1 MKILWVKADKL
12 LPVQNGGNIRTYHV
26 LRYLSA
32 RHELTFY
39 SYYGGTPDP
48 DYEREL
54 QRQLPGAVAVCTG
67 KRVLSGAARALDY
80 LAHLGAQPPYA
91 VSRFADAKVQKQLQ
105 DWFRE
110 QRFDV
115 AVCDFL
121 DAAVNFPGRLNIPSV
136 LFQHNVESEIWRRH
150 AATAGN
156 PAKKMIYR
164 MEFRKMLRYE
174 RAVVRKFQHV
184 IAVSA
189 NDRSIMMQWVDA
201 DRVTVVPTGV
211 DLAQYRPDPA
221 KLDPANS
228 DPAGFDPTSAPTT
241 SAPTTS
247 DPNPLA
253 SSAPLITFVG
263 AMDWE
268 PNVDAV
274 EYFCSEIWP
283 AIKAEMPQARFRIVG
298 RNPGRRV
305 QKWASNSNSNSNDG
319 SIEVTG
325 RVPSVVEHLRQSA
338 VVIVPLR
345 IGGGTRLK
353 IYEAMATAKAVVST
367 TVGAEGL
374 DVHHGRDIMLADDAR
389 SFAQAVIM
397 LLRDPELRR
406 RYEKA
411 AAETAARYDWPAVGE
426 RFSEVLQSVAQKKS
440 LAARAMPAR
449 LAEKKA

>member
-1 MKILWVKADKL
+1 MRILWVKADKL

-39 SYYGGTPDP
+39 SYYGGTADP

-67 KRVLSGAARALDY
+67 KRELSGAARGLDY
-80 LAHLGAQPPYA
+80 LAHLSAQPPYA
-91 VSRFADAKVQKQLQ
+91 VGRFAHAKVREQLQ
-105 DWFRE
+105 AWFRE
-110 QRFDV
+110 RRFDV

-121 DAAVNFPGRLNIPSV
+121 DAAVNFPGRLNVPSV

-156 PAKKMIYR
+156 PAKKMMYR
-164 MEFRKMLRYE
+164 LEFRKMLRYE
-174 RAVVRKFQHV
+174 RAAVRRFQHV
-184 IAVSA
+184 IAVSE
-189 NDRSIMMQWVDA
+189 NDRSLMTQWVDG

-211 DLAQYRPDPA
+211 DLAHYRPEPA
-221 KLDPANS
+221 AS
-228 DPAGFDPTSAPTT
+228 DRTAGDSNAF
-241 SAPTTS
+241 
-247 DPNPLA
+247 
-253 SSAPLITFVG
+253 APLITFVG

-268 PNVDAV
+268 PNVDGV
-274 EYFCSEIWP
+274 EYFCGEVWP
-283 AIKAEMPQARFRIVG
+283 AIKAEVPRARFRIVG

-305 QKWASNSNSNSNDG
+305 QKWASNSNDD

-338 VVIVPLR
+338 VVVVPLR

-353 IYEAMATAKAVVST
+353 IYEAMAAAKAVVST

-389 SFAQAVIM
+389 SFAQAVVM

-411 AAETAARYDWPAVGE
+411 AAETAARYDWPAIGE
-426 RFSEVLQSVAQKKS
+426 RFSEVLQSVAKNKS
-440 LAARAMPAR
+440 LAMRAIPAR